1 MAVKIEVKG
10 ISKSFPGVKALD
22 DVSLTVHK
30 GEVHG
35 LVGENGAG
43 KSTLMHILAGVYLPD
58 EGELF
63 IDGNRYEFRD
73 ERSAQEAGIGMVFQ
87 ERSLIKELSVA
98 ENIFAGRQPVK
109 WLNIIDKK
117 QMCRVAAEF
126 LKRVNLDISPMTR
139 VAQLSSIQQQLVEI
153 AKALSLN
160 AQILI
165 LDEPTATIT
174 EREIDTLFSLVKQL
188 KKGGIAIIYISHR
201 LQELPYICDKV
212 SVLKDGVYQGTR
224 MMNDVTLEEIVTMMV
239 GRKVLSVYDDRN
251 WKEGDVVL
259 EAKDLSSTK
268 FKNISFFLE
277 KQEILGIA
285 GLAGS
290 GRTELALALFG
301 VDRKVKGEVY
311 VNNKRARFNTPRD
324 AINTG
329 IGYLPEDRKDSG
341 VFLDLDVTSNIISA
355 NSLQFT
361 RYGLLS
367 DKKAIKSVN
376 KYIKDLKIMTPSVR
390 QKVINLSGGNQQ
402 KVLMAR
408 WLMKDPDILIIDE
421 PTRGIDIG
429 AKEEIYKL
437 IRQMAVRGKSI
448 IIISS
453 ELSEIITLCDRIIVM
468 CLGRKTGELL
478 HVEAT
483 EEKIMRLASGLSM

>member
-1 MAVKIEVKG
+1 MAVKLEVKG

-63 IDGNRYEFRD
+63 IDGNRCEFRD

-109 WLNIIDKK
+109 WLNVVDKK
-117 QMCRVAAEF
+117 KMCSVAAEF
-126 LKRVNLDISPMTR
+126 LKRVNLDINPMR
-139 VAQLSSIQQQLVEI
+139 RLVQLSPIQQQLVEI

-160 AQILI
+160 AKILI

-174 EREIDTLFSLVKQL
+174 EREIDTLFSLVRQL
-188 KKGGIAIIYISHR
+188 KKEGIAIIYISHR
-201 LQELPYICDKV
+201 LQELHFICDKV

-224 MMNDVTLEEIVTMMV
+224 IMNDVTLEEIVTMMV

-251 WKEGDVVL
+251 WKEGKVVL
-259 EAKDLSSTK
+259 EVKDLSSTR
-268 FKNISFFLE
+268 FKEISFSLK

-301 VDRKVKGEVY
+301 VDRKAEGEVY
-311 VNNKRARFNTPRD
+311 VNSKRVKFNTPQE
-324 AINTG
+324 AINAG
-329 IGYLPEDRKDSG
+329 MGYLPEDRKDSG
-341 VFLDLDVTSNIISA
+341 VFLDLDVTSNVVSA
-355 NSLQFT
+355 NTLQFT

-367 DKKAIKSVN
+367 DKKAMRSVSR
-376 KYIKDLKIMTPSVR
+376 YIKDLKIMTPSLR
-390 QKVINLSGGNQQ
+390 QKIINLSGGNQQ

-408 WLMKDPDILIIDE
+408 WLMRNPDILIIDE
-421 PTRGIDIG
+421 PTRGIDVG

-453 ELSEIITLCDRIIVM
+453 ELPEIITLCDRVIVM

-478 HVEAT
+478 HGEAT
-483 EEKIMRLASGLSM
+483 EEKVMRLASGLSI

>member
-1 MAVKIEVKG
+1 MAVKLEVKG
-10 ISKSFPGVKALD
+10 ISKNFPGVRALD
-22 DVSLTVHK
+22 GVSLTIHE

-63 IDGNRYEFRD
+63 VDGNRCEFPD

-109 WLNIIDKK
+109 WLNFIDRKR
-117 QMCRVAAEF
+117 MCSEADEF
-126 LKRVNLDISPMTR
+126 LKRVNLNINPMTR
-139 VAQLSSIQQQLVEI
+139 VAQLSPIQQQLVEI
-153 AKALSLN
+153 AKALSLD

-188 KKGGIAIIYISHR
+188 KKEGIAIIYISHR

-224 MMNDVTLEEIVTMMV
+224 IMNEVTLEEIVTMMV
-239 GRKVLSVYDDRN
+239 GRKVLSVYDDRS

-259 EAKDLSSTK
+259 EVKDLSSAR
-268 FKNISFFLE
+268 FKNINFYLK

-290 GRTELALALFG
+290 GRTELALAVFG
-301 VDRKVKGEVY
+301 VDRKAEGEVY
-311 VNNKRARFNTPRD
+311 VNNKRVRFTTPRE
-324 AINTG
+324 AINAG
-329 IGYLPEDRKDSG
+329 LGYLPEDRKDSG
-341 VFLDLDVTSNIISA
+341 IFLDLDVTSNIISA
-355 NSLQFT
+355 NTRRFT

-367 DKKAIKSVN
+367 DKRAVKSVN
-376 KYIKDLKIMTPSVR
+376 GYIEDLKITTPSTR
-390 QKVINLSGGNQQ
+390 QKIINLSGGNQQ

-421 PTRGIDIG
+421 PTRGIDVG

-453 ELSEIITLCDRIIVM
+453 ELPEIITLCDRIIVM
-468 CLGRKTGELL
+468 CLGRKTGDLP
-478 HVEAT
+478 HCDAT
-483 EEKIMRLASGLSM
+483 EEKIMRLASGLDV

>member
-1 MAVKIEVKG
+1 LAVKLEVKG

-22 DVSLTVHK
+22 NVSLTVHK

-43 KSTLMHILAGVYLPD
+43 KSTLMHILAGVYQQD

-63 IDGNRYEFRD
+63 IDGNKCEFRD
-73 ERSAQEAGIGMVFQ
+73 ERSAQDAGIGMVFQ
-87 ERSLIKELSVA
+87 ERSLVKELSVA
-98 ENIFAGRQPVK
+98 ENILVGRQPIK
-109 WLNIIDKK
+109 CLNFIDKK
-117 QMCRVAAEF
+117 QMCSTALTF
-126 LKRVNLDISPMTR
+126 LKRVNLDIDPMTR
-139 VAQLSSIQQQLVEI
+139 VAQLSPIQQQLVEI

-160 AQILI
+160 AQMLI

-174 EREIDTLFSLVKQL
+174 EREIGTLFTLVKQL
-188 KKGGIAIIYISHR
+188 KKEGIAIIYISHR
-201 LQELPYICDKV
+201 LQELHFICDRV
-212 SVLKDGVYQGTR
+212 SVLKDGVYQGMR
-224 MMNDVTLEEIVTMMV
+224 VMNEAPLEEIVTMMV
-239 GRKVLSVYDDRN
+239 GRNVLSMYDDRN
-251 WKEGDVVL
+251 WKGGEVVL
-259 EAKDLSSTK
+259 EVKNLSSSR
-268 FKNISFFLE
+268 FKDISFSLK

-301 VDRKVKGEVY
+301 VDRKAKGDVY
-311 VNNKRARFNTPRD
+311 VNNKRTRFTTPKE
-324 AINTG
+324 AINAG
-329 IGYLPEDRKDSG
+329 LGYLPEDRKDSG
-341 VFLDLDVTSNIISA
+341 VFLDLDITSNIVSA

-361 RYGLLS
+361 RYGLFS
-367 DKKAIKSVN
+367 EKKAIKSVR
-376 KYIKDLKIMTPSVR
+376 KYIRDLKITTPSSK

-421 PTRGIDIG
+421 PTRGIDVG

-437 IRQMAVRGKSI
+437 IRRMAVRGKSI

-453 ELSEIITLCDRIIVM
+453 ELPEIITLCDRVIVM

-478 HVEAT
+478 HEEAT
-483 EEKIMRLASGLSM
+483 EEKIMRLASGLSV